1 MPHVF
6 KSLTTRMSYRLGIF
20 ERNAQNTAVRAECSA
35 RAIRECLG
43 DMSETDGRK
52 RADVAGKRNAYA
64 SSFLPGN
71 AVDSQGRGSS
81 GV

>member
-1 MPHVF
+1 M
-6 KSLTTRMSYRLGIF
+6 LR
-20 ERNAQNTAVRAECSA
+20 A
-35 RAIRECLG
+35 RAPGMSRG